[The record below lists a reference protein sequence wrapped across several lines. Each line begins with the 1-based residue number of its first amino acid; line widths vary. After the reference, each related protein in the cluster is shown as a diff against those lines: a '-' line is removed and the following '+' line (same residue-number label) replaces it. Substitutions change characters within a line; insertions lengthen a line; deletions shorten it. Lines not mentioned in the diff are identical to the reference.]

1 MPRRLHVPPLTGAGE
16 IDLPPAEAHHARTVL
31 RLKGGDPVELFDDA
45 GRTAA
50 GTILSADPSGVR
62 VKIEEPIIARPAGR
76 RVAVAS
82 AVPKGERAD
91 WLVEKLSEL
100 GVERWTPLVTGRSV
114 VEPKRGK
121 IERWGRIAVEAAKQ
135 SRRAGVM
142 AIGEVTPVAEVLR
155 GEFDGRRIW
164 FSTDATAE
172 PVGRLLGDPTLPLLL
187 LIGPE
192 GGWTDVESA
201 AFAAAGDS
209 PAKLTSTVLRVETAA
224 VLAAGVAL
232 LA

>member
-1 MPRRLHVPPLTGAGE
+1 MPRRLHVAPLTGAGE
-16 IDLPPAEAHHARTVL
+16 IDLPQAEAHHARAVL
-31 RLKGGDPVELFDDA
+31 RLKAGDPVELFDDA

-50 GTILSADPSGVR
+50 GTILLADPSNVR
-62 VKIEEPIIARPAGR
+62 VQVEEPAAAPSAGR

-91 WLVEKLSEL
+91 WMVEKLSEL
-100 GVERWTPLVTGRSV
+100 GVERWTPLVTARSV

-142 AIGEVTPVAEVLR
+142 AIGDLTPVAEVL
-155 GEFDGRRIW
+155 GNLEGQAIY
-164 FSTDATAE
+164 FSTDSEAP
-172 PVGRLLGDPTLPLLL
+172 PVGRLVGEPDQPLLL
-187 LIGPE
+187 LVGPE
-192 GGWTDVESA
+192 GGWTGEESA
-201 AFAAAGDS
+201 AFAAAAVM
-209 PAKLTSTVLRVETAA
+209 PAILTSTVLRVETAA